1 MRDTRLSLRPKVC
14 RANTGGSLAPLAC
27 VECMSEQTTTTNVS
41 PCADVRVRTR
51 DKYRMVYSDM
61 QRLEL
66 EKEFHFNQYITTNR
80 KTELSTQLG

>member
-1 MRDTRLSLRPKVC
+1 M
-14 RANTGGSLAPLAC
+14 
-27 VECMSEQTTTTNVS
+27 S

-80 KTELSTQLG
+80 KTELSTQLGQCSQMRMYL